1 MVKENTDLAFFVPV
15 FQREVTHGLGANT
28 NLLSLLNL
36 ITILSANRYPTCIL
50 ERHSPLCLS
59 TDKRNSDFFMSSQQ
73 MPGNSISNLLT
84 AIFFFPIAEGGK

>member
-50 ERHSPLCLS
+50 ERHSQWNEVEVCWRHM
-59 TDKRNSDFFMSSQQ
+59 TQYEENKRIRRCKDDYN
-73 MPGNSISNLLT
+73 
-84 AIFFFPIAEGGK
+84 